1 MNRRPPRH
9 GKPPQ
14 ESWELLDVATLRQS
28 VLMVSVLDEID
39 VRPCDDGVVLEA
51 TMAIGWSNDLLVPWW
66 RIGQTLGASAVDPTG
81 AAARARLSTWLR
93 LARAIGDLP
102 VGTLRDH
109 LRPMGLPHD
118 HALHPGSAWIHNS
131 VEGGALDLG
140 FGLAGVEADPDA
152 ITIAPPGLLEAT
164 GLDLRAMWPHAH
176 RYLERMGAIAAIRQE
191 RDPQTPL
198 RPMGDCD
205 VLTLLGSTVLRSALA
220 SDRGVG
226 MRAAAIPMRRRGWVD
241 PSHLDAAFALGAAA
255 ATDPSERGFTRPVLI
270 TVDGVWEAQEGIDL
284 VEFALRDAVGA
295 GLWVREMRFGS
306 TG

>member
-1 MNRRPPRH
+1 M
-9 GKPPQ
+9 
-14 ESWELLDVATLRQS
+14 LDVATLRQS

-51 TMAIGWSNDLLVPWW
+51 TMAIGWSKDVLLPWW
-66 RIGQTLGASAVDPTG
+66 RVGEALGATALDPMG
-81 AAARARLSTWLR
+81 AAARQKLSTWLR
-93 LARAIGDLP
+93 LVRALGDLP
-102 VGTLRDH
+102 VGSLRDH
-109 LRPMGLPHD
+109 LRPVGLPRD
-118 HALHPGSAWIHNS
+118 HALHPGTRWVQDS
-131 VEGGALDLG
+131 VDGGALDLG
-140 FGLAGVEADPDA
+140 FGLAGVDADPDA
-152 ITIAPPGLLEAT
+152 ITIAPPGLLETT
-164 GLDLRAMWPHAH
+164 GLDLPAAWPHAH

-205 VLTLLGSTVLRSALA
+205 VVTLLGSTVLRSALA

-255 ATDPSERGFTRPVLI
+255 ATDQTERGFNRPVLI
-270 TVDGVWEAQEGIDL
+270 TVDGVWEAQDGIDL

-295 GLWVREMRFGS
+295 GVWVREMRFGS

>member
-1 MNRRPPRH
+1 MDGRQARHGRPPRDA
-9 GKPPQ
+9 
-14 ESWELLDVATLRQS
+14 WELLDVATLRQS

-51 TMAIGWSNDLLVPWW
+51 TMSIGWSNDLLVPWW
-66 RIGQTLGASAVDPTG
+66 QVGHALGAAAVDPMGT
-81 AAARARLSTWLR
+81 AARDRLSTWFR
-93 LARAIGDLP
+93 LARTLADLP
-102 VGTLRDH
+102 LGTLRDH
-109 LRPMGLPHD
+109 LRPLGLPHD
-118 HALHPGSAWIHNS
+118 HVLHPGRDWVRQS
-131 VEGGALDLG
+131 VMGQVIDLG
-140 FGLAGVEADPDA
+140 FGLAGVAEDPDVV
-152 ITIAPPGLLEAT
+152 TIAPPGLLEAT
-164 GLDLRAMWPHAH
+164 GLDVDSTWPHAL
-176 RYLERMGAIAAIRQE
+176 RYLERMGAIAAMRQD

-205 VLTLLGSTVLRSALA
+205 VVTLLGSTVLRSALA

-255 ATDPSERGFTRPVLI
+255 ATDPADRGFGRPVLI
-270 TVDGVWEAQEGIDL
+270 TLDGVWEAQEGVDL

-295 GLWVREMRFGS
+295 GLWAREMRFGS